1 MGRSVTSVLAI
12 GVFSFGFLLAKPIE
26 RGSAAV
32 EEASVLQADGEFVQT
47 AAKGDSA
54 SVAKLLDAD
63 FTWTDAEGKTFS
75 RVEVLGALTNLRS
88 ATKPVRMRFAKRA
101 ATWKPS
107 WPTATRST

>member
-75 RVEVLGALTNLRS
+75 RVEVLGALPKPALGDEAGAHRS
-88 ATKPVRMRFAKRA
+88 EERRVGKECG
-101 ATWKPS
+101 
-107 WPTATRST
+107 